1 MEITVTAYN
10 DRPSCTLCGDV
21 GIIAEVA
28 APRFS
33 FAICQYCAVKLTAKL
48 NDLLT
53 LRASSGMER

>member
-28 APRFS
+28 APRLS
-33 FAICQYCAVKLTAKL
+33 FAICQHCTVKLTAKL

-53 LRASSGMER
+53 LRAS